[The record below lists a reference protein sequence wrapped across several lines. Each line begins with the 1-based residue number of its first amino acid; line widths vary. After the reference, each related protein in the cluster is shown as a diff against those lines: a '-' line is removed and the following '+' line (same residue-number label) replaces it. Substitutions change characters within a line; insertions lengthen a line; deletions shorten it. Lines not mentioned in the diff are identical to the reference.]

1 LSNLG
6 DMSATL
12 QAVSLQTVLWGPV
25 GINASQ
31 WWALLWHFAALSLLA
46 VGGAITTV
54 SDMQRFVV
62 QEQRWLTDLQFSAG
76 VALAQ
81 AAPGPNVLFV
91 AVIGYQVG
99 GLAGVVATMAGTLLP
114 STTLAL
120 AASRWGHRPQQARLM
135 TIFTT
140 GMAPITLGLLLATS
154 WVLLK
159 PVGNSWPAALL
170 VATTLVVMLRTERSP
185 LWLIG
190 LGAAVGAAGWV

>member
-1 LSNLG
+1 
-6 DMSATL
+6 MTPAM
-12 QAVSLQTVLWGPV
+12 QAVQAVLWGPV
-25 GINASQ
+25 GISAGQ

-62 QEQRWLTDLQFSAG
+62 QDRHWLTDLQFSAG

-99 GLAGVVATMAGTLLP
+99 GLAGVVATMLGTLLP
-114 STTLAL
+114 STTLAM

-135 TIFTT
+135 VVFTT

-154 WVLLK
+154 WVLLQ
-159 PVGNSWPAALL
+159 PVGVSLAAVLL
-170 VATTLVVMLRTERSP
+170 VATTLLVMLCTQRSP
-185 LWLIG
+185 LWLIA
-190 LGAAVGAAGWV
+190 LGAGVGAAGWV